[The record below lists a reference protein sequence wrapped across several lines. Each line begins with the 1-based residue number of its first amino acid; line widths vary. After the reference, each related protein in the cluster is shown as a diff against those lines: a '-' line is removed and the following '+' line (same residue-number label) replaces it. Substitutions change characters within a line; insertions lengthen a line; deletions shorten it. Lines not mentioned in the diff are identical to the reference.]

1 LSRNNRILN
10 PLAQQTLD
18 KMKFEVAEDL
28 GLINKIYN
36 QGWENMTTQEV
47 GRIGGN
53 MVKKMIKEVEDNM
66 SNNTPY

>member
-1 LSRNNRILN
+1 MSRNNRILN